1 MVDELRTRLSQ
12 GIVVLGIKKDEA
24 ISGVLAEIN
33 LPQPID
39 LNRLVREITK
49 KIGGGG
55 GGRPSLVQFGGIPF
69 GSWEKFVEEIKKMTN
84 QIS

>member
-1 MVDELRTRLSQ
+1 
-12 GIVVLGIKKDEA
+12 
-24 ISGVLAEIN
+24 
-33 LPQPID
+33 

-69 GSWEKFVEEIKKMTN
+69 GSWERFVEEIKKMTN